1 MGDSKVVSRVQC
13 PKCAAMGNDKNKDN
27 LVLYDDSHAKC
38 FSCGYMEQP
47 KSRNKGS
54 RMKKEKVAVFEN
66 PIIGGVSLAS
76 RMISDEVCERYDVG
90 EDAHGAIHFPY
101 FDLFGGN
108 MVATKSRSSMQ
119 EKDFRWR
126 GEASK
131 ALLYGSHLYE
141 KRHNAVILCE
151 GETDAL
157 AAAELLEG
165 VSIGGNRILSL
176 GISKGAG
183 SAKGIVQASLEWLL
197 QRFDR
202 FYIAFDND
210 TPGQA
215 AVEDVLTVLPIG
227 KAYRVSLPSDVK
239 DIGELLLE
247 HDNAQKVF
255 TNAVKAAQQVMPS
268 VFANP
273 EELVDDTLNRYY
285 DRESRWGTP
294 TGYASLDKLSGGWA
308 PGTLTVVMGGTG
320 TGKSNFT
327 LQLAYNAGSSS
338 KPPLIIGLEMPN
350 HEVMMRLA
358 AFELRDP
365 SVNYPDGTL
374 RDRDEMRDVLGAIS
388 KCFKF
393 YKNIGSLELNELLSY
408 IEVSVDAY
416 GTELVVLDHI
426 GFAVP
431 DGEWKSFGVYMKAL
445 KSLAVRKGIAIIV
458 VSHVST
464 KENAKEGGATQLSL
478 TDIRAS
484 KDVIQDADT
493 VWGLERDRSSTTM
506 LLRTLKVHRS
516 AGGRYGEIEF
526 DFVDGR
532 YVEVNSEEDE
542 DEAYGRHGNEKQL
555 REIVREEESTI
566 GVRVDK
572 GIVHQTVHTGL
583 HKSPEPTAVPRR
595 KAVLGNRSKG
605 QILEGRRRE
614 DSSSRDTESKP
625 EVGDGVPKSRGT
637 SERKKV
643 SNVSQVGNKARLGS
657 RGNQRARQDS
667 QGRSQV
673 GGLDMAAIM
682 ARAEELL

>member
-1 MGDSKVVSRVQC
+1 
-13 PKCAAMGNDKNKDN
+13 
-27 LVLYDDSHAKC
+27 
-38 FSCGYMEQP
+38 
-47 KSRNKGS
+47 
-54 RMKKEKVAVFEN
+54 MKKEKLVQFEN
-66 PIIGGVSLAS
+66 PIVEGVSLAS
-76 RMISDEVCERYDVG
+76 RLISDDVCERYDVG
-90 EDAHGAIHFPY
+90 LDSHGALHFPY
-101 FDLFGGN
+101 FDLFTGAL
-108 MVATKSRSSMQ
+108 VATKSRSSMK
-119 EKDFRWR
+119 EKDFRWK

-141 KRHNAVILCE
+141 KRHNAVLLCE
-151 GETDAL
+151 GESDTL

-165 VSIGGNRILSL
+165 ATIGGNRILPL

-183 SAKGIVQASLEWLL
+183 SAKGITQASLEWLL
-197 QRFDR
+197 QRFER
-202 FYIAFDND
+202 FYVAFDND
-210 TPGQA
+210 AAGQN
-215 AVEDVLTVLPIG
+215 AVEDVISVLPIG
-227 KAYRVSLPSDVK
+227 KVYRVTIPSEVK
-239 DIGELLLE
+239 DIGTLLVE
-247 HDNAQKVF
+247 HENAQKVF
-255 TNAVKAAQQVMPS
+255 TNALKSAQAVMPS

-273 EELVDDTLNRYY
+273 EELVDDTLNKYY
-285 DRESRWGTP
+285 DRDNRWGAS
-294 TGYASLDKLSGGWA
+294 TGYRGLDKLSGGWA

-320 TGKSNFT
+320 TGKSNFS
-327 LQLAYNAGSSS
+327 LQLAFNAGSPS

-365 SVNYPDGTL
+365 SINYPDGTL
-374 RDRDEMRDVLGAIS
+374 RDRDEMRDVLSSIS

-393 YKNIGSLELNELLSY
+393 YKNIGSLELNDLLSY

-464 KENAKEGGATQLSL
+464 KESAKDGGATQLSL

-532 YVEVNSEEDE
+532 YVEVNEEESEEGDKVY
-542 DEAYGRHGNEKQL
+542 DEKQL
-555 REIVREEESTI
+555 RETVRKEDSEF

-572 GIVHQTVHTGL
+572 GELHEGVHSGL
-583 HKSPEPTAVPRR
+583 HKPIESPEVPTR

-605 QILEGRRRE
+605 KVLERGRGE
-614 DSSSRDTESKP
+614 ATSSDKAKP
-625 EVGDGVPKSRGT
+625 KHEATPSVPKSGRQGIGKEVSHLPT
-637 SERKKV
+637 LGSEAWNSR
-643 SNVSQVGNKARLGS
+643 SGNKRTSSNSQRRTSLGES
-657 RGNQRARQDS
+657 RNKTLGGNRKPAS
-667 QGRSQV
+667 NS
-673 GGLDMAAIM
+673 GGLDMEAIM
-682 ARAEELL
+682 KRAETML